1 MAGACLDARR
11 HPRARGFRAAAGS
24 PGGHGRRLS
33 QTRLDWPNNR
43 YLLISLGGQYDEHPN
58 NTVMKGL
65 GGWQCR
71 YDLQTGK
78 FDVPGIFAKDNADA
92 LAWEVKRE

>member
-1 MAGACLDARR
+1 MAGACLDAR
-11 HPRARGFRAAAGS
+11 PPGLAASGPP
-24 PGGHGRRLS
+24 PGLLEGTEDAYRKLGV
-33 QTRLDWPNNR
+33 DWPNNR

-92 LAWEVKRE
+92 LTWEVKRE